1 MTAVA
6 PEQVRAFRVAR
17 HRLDTRAPAGS
28 AIEVASAL
36 VGVHAQLAASAELA
50 LWARVR
56 DLGRD
61 DVREALEERK
71 SLVKTWAMRG
81 TLHLLPAADLPLVTA
96 VLGPRWDSPG
106 GAWLRGHGVTEEH
119 YEAIL
124 EAVPAVLEGRVLTR
138 DELAEE
144 AARRAG
150 KDELRE
156 VLLSGWGAQL
166 KPLAH
171 RGQLCFGPMRGR
183 NVTFVRPE
191 DWLGALPQVGEEDGG
206 RELVR
211 RYLAAYGPASHDE
224 LARWLGTR
232 PAHGKR
238 LLAAL
243 AGELSDVEVD
253 ARRLTSLAADVEAL
267 TAVPRAGS
275 VRLLPAFDPYV
286 VGFRPR
292 EHFVAHGH
300 EARIFRPQGWIS
312 AVLLVEGAAA
322 AVWKHE
328 RRRSTIELSVEPF
341 AKLTATRRRAVED
354 EAERLGAFLDAPVR
368 LSFA

>member
-1 MTAVA
+1 MTAVT

-17 HRLDTRAPAGS
+17 HRLDARAPAGS
-28 AIEVASAL
+28 GIEIAAAL
-36 VGVHAQLAASAELA
+36 VGVHAQLASSAELA
-50 LWARVR
+50 LWARVEE
-56 DLGRD
+56 LGRD
-61 DVREALEERK
+61 EVRETLEERK

-81 TLHLLPAADLPLVTA
+81 TLHLLPTADLPVVTA

-119 YEAIL
+119 YEAIM
-124 EAVPAVLEGRVLTR
+124 EAVPAALEGRALTR
-138 DELAEE
+138 DELADEV
-144 AARRAG
+144 ARRAG
-150 KDELRE
+150 NEELRK

-191 DWLGALPQVGEEDGG
+191 DWLGRLPAVSEEEGG

-211 RYLAAYGPASHDE
+211 RYLAAYGPASHDDI
-224 LARWLGTR
+224 ARWLGTR
-232 PAHGKR
+232 AAHGKR

-243 AGELSDVEVD
+243 GDESADVELAG
-253 ARRLTSLAADVEAL
+253 ARVRSLAADVDAL
-267 TAVPRAGS
+267 ASAAPARS

-286 VGFRPR
+286 IGFRPR
-292 EHFVAHGH
+292 EHLVAQSH

-312 AVLLVEGAAA
+312 PVLLVDGAAA
-322 AVWKHE
+322 GVWKHE
-328 RRRSTIELSVEPF
+328 RRRSAVEVRVEPF
-341 AKLTATRRRAVED
+341 AKLAAVRRALED
-354 EAERLGAFLDAPVR
+354 EGDRLGAFLGAPVR